1 MLMIS
6 SPRIRIHSP
15 CGELLESLDNTRQAR
30 QVIYDLYILPDRSST
45 LDQRRWEIQGDGAKS
60 LSSTERK
67 WPRYRTKVGHAIFV
81 T

>member
-1 MLMIS
+1 M
-6 SPRIRIHSP
+6 
-15 CGELLESLDNTRQAR
+15 
-30 QVIYDLYILPDRSST
+30 IYDLYILPDRSST